1 MLKEK
6 LAFLKIAAQV
16 FEAEDFFNIFL
27 RFLGFRGSFSYKK
40 SVSLGRKLSDVS
52 IKFDSGY

>member
-6 LAFLKIAAQV
+6 LAFLKFAAQV

-27 RFLGFRGSFSYKK
+27 RFLGLWGSFSDKKKCVIGTQIILHLYK
-40 SVSLGRKLSDVS
+40 
-52 IKFDSGY
+52 IW